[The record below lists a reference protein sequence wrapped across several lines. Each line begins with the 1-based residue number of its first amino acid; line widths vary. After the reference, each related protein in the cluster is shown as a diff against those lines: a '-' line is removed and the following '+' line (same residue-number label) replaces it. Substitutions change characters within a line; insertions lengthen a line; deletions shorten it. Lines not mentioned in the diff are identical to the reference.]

1 MGSKR
6 IKKFK
11 WLYHHLGWRAAFFMG
26 FLPLLVKK
34 ENYEKMF
41 NKGVIYYFRSFRYRG
56 TKKTSDTE
64 ISEDT
69 PIWTCW
75 IQGTDSMPE
84 IIRICHSSL
93 LKHAG
98 KHPVHLITLENY
110 KEYINIPD
118 YVLKKLSDGNISFAH
133 FSDVL
138 RVALLARYGGLWLD
152 ATIFVTR
159 DIGAIPMPFFSM
171 KQLPMDNKHVS
182 MYRWTSFCLG
192 GVPDLP
198 LFVYLRDVLLYY
210 WKVSDTILEYLM
222 FDSII
227 AAAYEKKRDVKN
239 LIDNVPYNNPQLYE
253 LSYVMN
259 RAFDSSLF
267 DKILSETYFHK
278 LTWKA
283 DFVKVDEKGEQTFYG
298 YLSACKNIFANG

>member
-1 MGSKR
+1 MSSKR
-6 IKKFK
+6 VKRFK
-11 WLYHHLGWRAAFFMG
+11 WLYHHLGWKASFFIG

-34 ENYEKMF
+34 ENYENIS
-41 NKGVIYYFRSFRYRG
+41 NKGVLWYFRSLHYKGPRKIEDR
-56 TKKTSDTE
+56 E
-64 ISEDT
+64 ISEVA

-75 IQGTDSMPE
+75 MQGAENMPE
-84 IIRICHSSL
+84 VIRICHSSL
-93 LKHAG
+93 LRHAG

-110 KEYINIPD
+110 KEYISIPN
-118 YVLKKLSDGNISFAH
+118 YIIKRLRDGDISYTH

-159 DIGAIPMPFFSM
+159 DIGVISMPFFSM
-171 KQLPMDNKHVS
+171 KQIPMDNKHVS

-192 GVPDLP
+192 GVPNLP
-198 LFVYLRDVLLYY
+198 LFIYLRDALFYY

-227 AAAYEKKRDVKN
+227 AAAYMKKRIIKE

-259 RAFDSSLF
+259 KAFERPLF
-267 DKILSETYFHK
+267 DKILSDTYFHK
-278 LTWKA
+278 LTWKV
-283 DFVKVDEKGEQTFYG
+283 DFVKIDEKGEQTFYG
-298 YLSACKNIFANG
+298 YLSNL